1 MKVAV
6 TGATGLIGA
15 ALVDR
20 LRGDGH
26 QVVRLVRQAAKAGDE
41 VHWDPIG
48 GDVDLAGL
56 AGLDA
61 AVHLAGAGVG
71 DRPLTAAYKRVVW
84 DSRVLGTRT
93 LVAALQRL
101 DPVPSVLVCGSASGY
116 YGDRGEEE
124 LTEDSPGGDGFMADL
139 VRAWEAETAPA
150 TAAGIRVPLAR
161 TNLVV
166 SRQGGAFGRRLL
178 PLIRLGLA
186 GPIGS
191 GRQWW
196 SWISLT
202 DQVEALAFLLTGE
215 LSGPVNLAAPVP
227 ARNREVMSTLAHAVH
242 RPALLPA
249 PGFALRLVLRDF
261 ADEILASRKVLPRRL
276 ERAGFRFTHPAIAD
290 VAAWVAE
297 AG

>member
-6 TGATGLIGA
+6 TGSTGLIGA
-15 ALVDR
+15 ALVDQ
-20 LRGDGH
+20 LRQGGH
-26 QVVRLVRQAAKAGDE
+26 QVVRLVRHPPRAADE
-41 VHWDPIG
+41 VRWNPTG
-48 GDVDLAGL
+48 GDIDLAAL
-56 AGLDA
+56 AGVGA

-71 DRPLTAAYKRVVW
+71 DRPLTDAYKRVVW

-93 LVAALQRL
+93 LVAALRQL
-101 DPVPSVLVCGSASGY
+101 DPLPSVLVCGSASGV

-139 VRAWEAETAPA
+139 VRAWEAETVPA
-150 TAAGIRVPLAR
+150 AEAGIRVPLAR
-161 TNLVV
+161 TTFVV

-178 PLIRLGLA
+178 PLLRLGLG

-196 SWISLT
+196 AWMSLT
-202 DQVEALAFLLTGE
+202 DEVAALRFLLEGE
-215 LSGPVNLAAPVP
+215 LSGPVNLAAPKP
-227 ARNREVMSTLAHAVH
+227 ERNADLMRAVAHAVH

-261 ADEILASRKVLPRRL
+261 ADEILSSRRVLPRRL
-276 ERAGFRFTHPAIAD
+276 EQAGFSFTHPTIAD
-290 VAAWVAE
+290 AAAWVA
-297 AG
+297 GTD